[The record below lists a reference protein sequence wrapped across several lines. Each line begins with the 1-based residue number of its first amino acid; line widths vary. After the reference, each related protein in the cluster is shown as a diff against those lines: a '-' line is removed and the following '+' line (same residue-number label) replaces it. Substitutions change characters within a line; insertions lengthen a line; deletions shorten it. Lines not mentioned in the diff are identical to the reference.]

1 MYALSKAAEALLST
15 ILNPIALL
23 LNLPHNDLWQA
34 FRQGDETAFQQIYR
48 LYARDLLNY
57 GHKVTNDT
65 PLIEDSIH
73 DLFIELWQSRANLS
87 DTDSI
92 KFYLFRS
99 LRNKIMRVRSRDP
112 FFQASAIDSV
122 PTPSDDFVIEA
133 NLIER
138 EELEQVY
145 EQLRRSYAL
154 LTPRQQEALNLRF
167 YQHFSNEEIAQIMGV
182 NYQSACR
189 FIYSA
194 LKTLREVVR
203 IFSVSLL
210 WIGLTSIF

>member
-1 MYALSKAAEALLST
+1 M
-15 ILNPIALL
+15 PIQ
-23 LNLPHNDLWQA
+23 PSPSDLWYA
-34 FRQGDETAFQQIYR
+34 FRQGDGAAFQQIYR
-48 LYARDLLNY
+48 LYAPDLLNY
-57 GHKVTNDT
+57 GHKVTNDV

-99 LRNKIMRVRSRDP
+99 LRNKINKVRNRDL
-112 FFQASAIDSV
+112 FFQASDIDSA
-122 PTPSDDFVIEA
+122 PIPADDFVIEN

-138 EELEQVY
+138 EEI
-145 EQLRRSYAL
+145 EQLFRQLRKSYAL

-182 NYQSACR
+182 NYQSACK

-203 IFSVSLL
+203 IFSLSLL
-210 WIGLTSIF
+210 WFELARLV

>member
-1 MYALSKAAEALLST
+1 VRSVST
-15 ILNPIALL
+15 
-23 LNLPHNDLWQA
+23 HHELWNA
-34 FRQGDETAFQQIYR
+34 FRHGDETAFQQIYR
-48 LYARDLLNY
+48 LYAHDLLNY
-57 GHKVTNDT
+57 GHRITNDV

-92 KFYLFRS
+92 RFYLFRS
-99 LRNKIMRVRSRDP
+99 LRNKISRTRSRDL
-112 FFQASAIDSV
+112 FFQADDIDTAQ
-122 PTPSDDFVIEA
+122 PQIDDFIIEDK
-133 NLIER
+133 LIEH
-138 EELEQVY
+138 EALEQVFKLLRASY
-145 EQLRRSYAL
+145 ER

-194 LKTLREVVR
+194 LKTLRETVR
-203 IFSVSLL
+203 IMSVCLAYV
-210 WIGLTSIF
+210 GLENIFKHIQP

>member
-1 MYALSKAAEALLST
+1 MSSARSS
-15 ILNPIALL
+15 I
-23 LNLPHNDLWQA
+23 DLWYA
-34 FRQGDETAFQQIYR
+34 FRQGDRAAFQQIYR
-48 LYARDLLNY
+48 LYARDLLTY
-57 GHKVTNDT
+57 GHRVTNDV

-92 KFYLFRS
+92 RFYLFRS
-99 LRNKIMRVRSRDP
+99 LRNKITKTRSRDL
-112 FFQASAIDSV
+112 FFQATDIQAV
-122 PTPSDDFVIEA
+122 PTPADDFIIE
-133 NLIER
+133 NDLIE
-138 EELEQVY
+138 EEETQRMHQ
-145 EQLRRSYAL
+145 QLRTSFAL

-167 YQHFSNEEIAQIMGV
+167 YQHFSNEEIARIMGV

-203 IFSVSLL
+203 ILSLGVL
-210 WIGLTSIF
+210 WVGLINV

>member
-1 MYALSKAAEALLST
+1 MLSAR
-15 ILNPIALL
+15 
-23 LNLPHNDLWQA
+23 PHTDLWHA
-34 FRQGDETAFQQIYR
+34 FRQGDQAAFQQIYG

-57 GHKVTNDT
+57 GNKVTRDV

-92 KFYLFRS
+92 RFYLFRS
-99 LRNKIMRVRSRDP
+99 LRNKITKTRNRDL
-112 FFQASAIDSV
+112 FFQASDINDA
-122 PTPSDDFVIEA
+122 PLAADDFIIE
-133 NLIER
+133 NTLIEG
-138 EELEQVY
+138 EEVHRINQ
-145 EQLRRSYAL
+145 QLLKSFAL

-189 FIYSA
+189 FIYAA

-203 IFSVSLL
+203 ILSVGLL
-210 WIGLTSIF
+210 WVGLEGF

>member
-1 MYALSKAAEALLST
+1 M
-15 ILNPIALL
+15 
-23 LNLPHNDLWQA
+23 DLWYA
-34 FRQGDETAFQQIYR
+34 FRQGDEAAFQQIYR

-57 GHKVTNDT
+57 GYKVTNDV

-92 KFYLFRS
+92 RFYLFRS
-99 LRNKIMRVRSRDP
+99 LRNKINKTRHRDP
-112 FFQASAIDSV
+112 FFQASDIDTV
-122 PTPSDDFVIEA
+122 HTADDFIIE
-133 NLIER
+133 NTLIEHEQR
-138 EELEQVY
+138 EQVQR
-145 EQLRRSYAL
+145 QLRKSYDL

-167 YQHFSNEEIAQIMGV
+167 YQHFSNEEIARIMGV

-194 LKTLREVVR
+194 LKTLREAVR
-203 IFSVSLL
+203 IFSWGVL
-210 WIGLTSIF
+210 WVGLEGFLTHIQP

>member
-1 MYALSKAAEALLST
+1 MLSARPHSALW
-15 ILNPIALL
+15 
-23 LNLPHNDLWQA
+23 HA
-34 FRQGDETAFQQIYR
+34 FRQGDRAAFQQIYG

-57 GHKVTNDT
+57 GYKVTRDV

-92 KFYLFRS
+92 RFYLFRS
-99 LRNKIMRVRSRDP
+99 LRNKITKTRNRDL
-112 FFQASAIDSV
+112 FFQAADINDA
-122 PTPSDDFVIEA
+122 PTAVDDFIIE
-133 NLIER
+133 NTLIEG
-138 EELEQVY
+138 EEVQRINQ
-145 EQLRRSYAL
+145 QLLKSFAL

-189 FIYSA
+189 FIYAA

-203 IFSVSLL
+203 ILSVGLL
-210 WIGLTSIF
+210 WVGLEGF

>member
-1 MYALSKAAEALLST
+1 M
-15 ILNPIALL
+15 PIYP
-23 LNLPHNDLWQA
+23 LPGDLWYA
-34 FRQGDETAFQQIYR
+34 FRQGDEAAFQQIYR

-57 GHKVTNDT
+57 GYKVTNDV

-92 KFYLFRS
+92 RFYLFRS
-99 LRNKIMRVRSRDP
+99 LRNKINKTRNRDL
-112 FFQASAIDSV
+112 FFQASDIDQIQM
-122 PTPSDDFVIEA
+122 PIDDFIIE
-133 NLIER
+133 NQLIEHER
-138 EELEQVY
+138 VEQVHR
-145 EQLRRSYAL
+145 QLQKSYGL

-167 YQHFSNEEIAQIMGV
+167 YQHFSNDEIARIMGV

-194 LKTLREVVR
+194 LKTLREAVR
-203 IFSVSLL
+203 ILSFWPL
-210 WIGLTSIF
+210 WVGLEGLFKHIQP

>member
-1 MYALSKAAEALLST
+1 M
-15 ILNPIALL
+15 
-23 LNLPHNDLWQA
+23 DLWYA
-34 FRQGDETAFQQIYR
+34 FRQGDEAAFQQIYR

-57 GHKVTNDT
+57 GYKVTNDV

-92 KFYLFRS
+92 RFYLFRS
-99 LRNKIMRVRSRDP
+99 LRNKINKTRHRDP
-112 FFQASAIDSV
+112 FFQASDIDTV
-122 PTPSDDFVIEA
+122 HTADDFIIE
-133 NLIER
+133 NTLIEHEQR
-138 EELEQVY
+138 EQVQR
-145 EQLRRSYAL
+145 QLRKSYDL

-167 YQHFSNEEIAQIMGV
+167 YQHFSNEEIARIMGV

-194 LKTLREVVR
+194 LKTLREAVR
-203 IFSVSLL
+203 IFSWGLL
-210 WIGLTSIF
+210 WIGLEGFLTHIQP

>member
-1 MYALSKAAEALLST
+1 MLSARPHSALW
-15 ILNPIALL
+15 
-23 LNLPHNDLWQA
+23 HA
-34 FRQGDETAFQQIYR
+34 FRQGDRAAFQQIYG

-57 GHKVTNDT
+57 GYKVTHDV

-92 KFYLFRS
+92 RFYLFRS
-99 LRNKIMRVRSRDP
+99 LRNKITKTRNRDL
-112 FFQASAIDSV
+112 FFQAADINDAPLAV
-122 PTPSDDFVIEA
+122 DDFIIE
-133 NLIER
+133 NTLIEG
-138 EELEQVY
+138 EEVQRINQ
-145 EQLRRSYAL
+145 QLLKSFAL

-189 FIYSA
+189 FIYAA

-203 IFSVSLL
+203 ILSVGLL
-210 WIGLTSIF
+210 WVGLEGF

>member
-1 MYALSKAAEALLST
+1 MVPTHSSA
-15 ILNPIALL
+15 
-23 LNLPHNDLWQA
+23 NDLWYA
-34 FRQGDETAFQQIYR
+34 FRQGDEAAFQQIYR
-48 LYARDLLNY
+48 LYAHDLLNY
-57 GHKVTNDT
+57 GHKVTNDV

-99 LRNKIMRVRSRDP
+99 LRNKIHKVRNRDL
-112 FFQASAIDSV
+112 FFQASDIDST
-122 PTPSDDFVIEA
+122 PTSTADDFVIEN

-138 EELEQVY
+138 EEI
-145 EQLRRSYAL
+145 EQLYRQLRKSYAL

-203 IFSVSLL
+203 IFSLSLL
-210 WIGLTSIF
+210 WIELASLF

>member
-1 MYALSKAAEALLST
+1 MPSHSS
-15 ILNPIALL
+15 PV
-23 LNLPHNDLWQA
+23 DLWYA

-57 GHKVTNDT
+57 GYKVTNDV

-92 KFYLFRS
+92 RFYLFRS
-99 LRNKIMRVRSRDP
+99 LRNKINKTRTHDL
-112 FFQASAIDSV
+112 FFQASDID
-122 PTPSDDFVIEA
+122 TLHTADDFIIE
-133 NLIER
+133 NKLIEHEQR
-138 EELEQVY
+138 EQVHQ
-145 EQLRRSYAL
+145 QLRKSYDL

-167 YQHFSNEEIAQIMGV
+167 YQHFSNEEIARIMGV

-194 LKTLREVVR
+194 LKTLREAVR
-203 IFSVSLL
+203 IFSWGFL
-210 WIGLTSIF
+210 WVGLEGILKHIQP

>member
-1 MYALSKAAEALLST
+1 MLSARS
-15 ILNPIALL
+15 PV
-23 LNLPHNDLWQA
+23 DLWYA
-34 FRQGDETAFQQIYR
+34 FRQGDETAFQQIYQ
-48 LYARDLLNY
+48 LYAHDLLNY
-57 GHKVTNDT
+57 GYKVTNDA

-92 KFYLFRS
+92 RFYLFRS
-99 LRNKIMRVRSRDP
+99 LRNKIAKTRSRAL
-112 FFQASAIDSV
+112 FFHVSNIESI
-122 PTPSDDFVIEA
+122 PTPADEFIIEDK
-133 NLIER
+133 LIED
-138 EELEQVY
+138 EEMEQAHQ
-145 EQLRRSYAL
+145 QLRRGYAL

-189 FIYSA
+189 FIYAA

-203 IFSVSLL
+203 IFSLCLL
-210 WIGLTSIF
+210 TAGVDGLWRP

>member
-1 MYALSKAAEALLST
+1 M
-15 ILNPIALL
+15 
-23 LNLPHNDLWQA
+23 
-34 FRQGDETAFQQIYR
+34 
-48 LYARDLLNY
+48 YARDLLSY
-57 GHKVTNDT
+57 GYKVTNDV

-92 KFYLFRS
+92 RFYLFRS
-99 LRNKIMRVRSRDP
+99 LRNKINRVRQRDLL
-112 FFQASAIDSV
+112 FQASDLDAATV
-122 PTPSDDFVIEA
+122 HADDFSIETS
-133 NLIER
+133 LIEG
-138 EELEQVY
+138 EETHRMHQ
-145 EQLRRSYAL
+145 QLRRSYAL

-167 YQHFSNEEIAQIMGV
+167 YQHFSNEEIAQLMGI

-203 IFSVSLL
+203 IFSVCVVWL
-210 WIGLTSIF
+210 GLEGFVS

>member
-1 MYALSKAAEALLST
+1 MLS
-15 ILNPIALL
+15 
-23 LNLPHNDLWQA
+23 NLPHNELWHA
-34 FRQGDETAFQQIYR
+34 FRQGDEAAFQQIYQ

-57 GHKVTNDT
+57 GYKVTNDT

-87 DTDSI
+87 DTNSI

-99 LRNKIMRVRSRDP
+99 LRNKITRVRSRDP
-112 FFQASAIDSV
+112 FFQASTIDSV

-167 YQHFSNEEIAQIMGV
+167 YQHFSNEEIAQIMGI

-210 WIGLTSIF
+210 WIGLTGIF

>member
-1 MYALSKAAEALLST
+1 MASLSS
-15 ILNPIALL
+15 P
-23 LNLPHNDLWQA
+23 NDLWYA
-34 FRQGDETAFQQIYR
+34 FRQGDEAAFQQLYR
-48 LYARDLLNY
+48 LYAHDLLNY
-57 GHKVTNDT
+57 GYKVTNDV

-99 LRNKIMRVRSRDP
+99 LRNKINKIRNRDL
-112 FFQASAIDSV
+112 FFQAANLDSASLYAA
-122 PTPSDDFVIEA
+122 DDFVIEN
-133 NLIER
+133 NLIEL
-138 EELEQVY
+138 EEVDQLHR
-145 EQLRRSYAL
+145 QLRKSYAL

-203 IFSVSLL
+203 IFSLSLL
-210 WIGLTSIF
+210 WIELTRLL

>member
-1 MYALSKAAEALLST
+1 MGKVIRKACPARLHASNPSDTVPAVHSPAE
-15 ILNPIALL
+15 
-23 LNLPHNDLWQA
+23 LWNA
-34 FRQGDETAFQQIYR
+34 FRQGDEAAFQQIYR
-48 LYARDLLNY
+48 LYARDLLSY
-57 GHKVTNDT
+57 GYKVTSDV

-99 LRNKIMRVRSRDP
+99 LRNKINRVRQRDLL
-112 FFQASAIDSV
+112 FQAANLDAAPAPI
-122 PTPSDDFVIEA
+122 DDFSIE
-133 NLIER
+133 NSLIEG
-138 EELEQVY
+138 EEIQQVY
-145 EQLRRSYAL
+145 RQLRQSYAQ

-167 YQHFSNEEIAQIMGV
+167 YQHFSNEEIARIMGV

-189 FIYSA
+189 FVYSA

-203 IFSVSLL
+203 IFSVGVL
-210 WIGLTSIF
+210 WLAFVS

>member
-1 MYALSKAAEALLST
+1 MLLSNDRIFT
-15 ILNPIALL
+15 VLNSFAVLP
-23 LNLPHNDLWQA
+23 NLPPNELWHA
-34 FRQGDETAFQQIYR
+34 FRQGDQAAFQQIYR
-48 LYARDLLNY
+48 LYTHDLLHY
-57 GHKVTNDT
+57 GYKVTTDRL
-65 PLIEDSIH
+65 LIEDSIH

-99 LRNKIMRVRSRDP
+99 LRNKISRARSRDP
-112 FFQASAIDSV
+112 FFQSSTIDSV
-122 PTPSDDFVIEA
+122 PTPSDDFVIER

-145 EQLRRSYAL
+145 QQLHKSYAL

-167 YQHFSNEEIAQIMGV
+167 YQHFSNEEIAQIMGI

-203 IFSVSLL
+203 IFSVSLV
-210 WIGLTSIF
+210 WIGLAEIL

>member
-1 MYALSKAAEALLST
+1 MLSAR
-15 ILNPIALL
+15 
-23 LNLPHNDLWQA
+23 PHTDLWYA
-34 FRQGDETAFQQIYR
+34 FRQGDRAAFQQIYG

-57 GHKVTNDT
+57 GNKVTRDV

-92 KFYLFRS
+92 RFYLFRS
-99 LRNKIMRVRSRDP
+99 LRNKITKTRNRDL
-112 FFQASAIDSV
+112 FFQAADINDAPMAV
-122 PTPSDDFVIEA
+122 DDYIIE
-133 NLIER
+133 NTLIEG
-138 EELEQVY
+138 EEVQRINQ
-145 EQLRRSYAL
+145 QLLKSFAL

-189 FIYSA
+189 FIYAA

-203 IFSVSLL
+203 ILGV
-210 WIGLTSIF
+210 GLFWVGLEGF

>member
-1 MYALSKAAEALLST
+1 MFS
-15 ILNPIALL
+15 NRPPI
-23 LNLPHNDLWQA
+23 DLWLA
-34 FRQGDETAFQQIYR
+34 FRQGDQAAFQQLYR
-48 LYARDLLNY
+48 LYARDLLSY
-57 GHKVTNDT
+57 GYKVTSDL

-92 KFYLFRS
+92 RYYLFRS
-99 LRNKIMRVRSRDP
+99 LRNKITKTRSQDL
-112 FFQASAIDSV
+112 FFRASELDACL
-122 PTPSDDFVIEA
+122 TPIDDFSIETK
-133 NLIER
+133 LIEG
-138 EELEQVY
+138 EATKQMHQ
-145 EQLRRSYAL
+145 QLDRSFAL

-167 YQHFSNEEIAQIMGV
+167 YQHFSNEEIAQIMGI

-203 IFSVSLL
+203 IGCLCLICGES
-210 WIGLTSIF
+210 IGF

>member
-1 MYALSKAAEALLST
+1 M
-15 ILNPIALL
+15 
-23 LNLPHNDLWQA
+23 DLWYA
-34 FRQGDETAFQQIYR
+34 FRQGDEAAFQQIYR

-57 GHKVTNDT
+57 GYKVTNDV

-92 KFYLFRS
+92 RFYLFRS
-99 LRNKIMRVRSRDP
+99 LRNKINKTRHRDL
-112 FFQASAIDSV
+112 FFQASDIDTV
-122 PTPSDDFVIEA
+122 HTADDFIIE
-133 NLIER
+133 NTLIEHEQR
-138 EELEQVY
+138 EQVHR
-145 EQLRRSYAL
+145 QLRKSYDL

-167 YQHFSNEEIAQIMGV
+167 YQHFSNEEIARIMGV

-194 LKTLREVVR
+194 LKTLREAVR
-203 IFSVSLL
+203 IFSWGLL
-210 WIGLTSIF
+210 WVGLEGFLKHIQP

>member
-1 MYALSKAAEALLST
+1 MSSARSL
-15 ILNPIALL
+15 I
-23 LNLPHNDLWQA
+23 DLWYA
-34 FRQGDETAFQQIYR
+34 FRQGDRASFQQIYQ
-48 LYARDLLNY
+48 LYAQDLLNY
-57 GHKVTNDT
+57 GYKVTNDV

-92 KFYLFRS
+92 RFYLFRS
-99 LRNKIMRVRSRDP
+99 LRNKITKTRNRDL
-112 FFQASAIDSV
+112 FFQASDINAVSMPV
-122 PTPSDDFVIEA
+122 DDFIIED
-133 NLIER
+133 NLIEG
-138 EELEQVY
+138 EETQRMHR
-145 EQLRRSYAL
+145 QLHKSFAL
-154 LTPRQQEALNLRF
+154 LTPRQQEAMNLRF

-203 IFSVSLL
+203 ITSVLL
-210 WIGLTSIF
+210 FGAGLDAF